1 MTSPA
6 AAAGPLRAL
15 QHCLERHQV
24 VIRDALVYL
33 DHGAAE
39 AVAAAGGL
47 SVLEELGAAW
57 VCDLDAAVPGDLT
70 AAALLSASPSPI
82 RRVAMLVTTLLAEAE
97 AVVLAACH
105 ACAAAAQFTVL
116 CAASE
121 AAHHDELPA
130 AYGPHCYASIH
141 AAWQAQLNAAR
152 LAAGTGPC
160 SLAVLHC
167 PLPLCPLSSAAFVL
181 PAGSAAAAL
190 PRVGP
195 LPAGYANSA
204 AAATGNDSDDEQQ
217 AQQQQQQQQLGSRP
231 GSRRTGSAAG
241 SASGAR
247 SSSASSP
254 PSSGLSLLAHA
265 LVDITAALGY
275 RPEAFSLG
283 PCSAL
288 VARQMA
294 FVPAPAGDAPPA
306 ALVIIDRLLDPVSP
320 GLHPDLLVPRMFD
333 ALQPRSSG
341 SGGGGAADEA
351 AAAREEAGW
360 PRGSLF
366 APAATQLRMPG
377 LDPPL
382 AAASI
387 GQPQPEAGSSSTTS
401 YAGPER
407 GPWSLLPGSL
417 QHVGD
422 AQAERWLE
430 FLLSRKGRDG
440 PLFIRKWLR
449 EAARKENTPQ
459 LQRFKPGGSISAEEL
474 RSLADALRR
483 QSPAAARRHAPLLQ
497 LAEAAAAALE
507 GQHAER
513 WEALQREERHLLFAC
528 AESSKAA
535 AAHLADLCRLAGQ
548 PGLLGLPDVEQ
559 LLLAAHCWL
568 PAFLPWFAAGEDGNL
583 FKPQEEAQLVQ
594 ALVDAVMTGGGCNR
608 HASNTAAS
616 AAAGAA
622 GHDERSSCGGLLE
635 QLGARVALAR
645 AKAGAAAAGGDGA
658 GQAEDVAAEEL
669 QALRLEARDAAEA
682 LLHRCRQVAALR
694 RSLLKQPERLGRLA
708 EAGPDG
714 SPRTV
719 PLLRRVVEHIL
730 ADRPLHDLRAGAT
743 SLSGLLRTGLGRFG
757 LQAGP
762 KPSDCGAVVLFVL
775 GGIAPGELHEV
786 MQAVDERAAQAASSA
801 ASASGG
807 GASGAAPPKPPP
819 RILVGASTLLRP
831 SDLSRHLF
839 GDLG

>member
-1 MTSPA
+1 M
-6 AAAGPLRAL
+6 
-15 QHCLERHQV
+15 
-24 VIRDALVYL
+24 
-33 DHGAAE
+33 
-39 AVAAAGGL
+39 
-47 SVLEELGAAW
+47 
-57 VCDLDAAVPGDLT
+57 CDLDAAVPGDLT

-97 AVVLAACH
+97 AAVLAACH

-181 PAGSAAAAL
+181 PSGSAAAAL

-195 LPAGYANSA
+195 LPAGYATSA

-231 GSRRTGSAAG
+231 GSRRSGSAAG

-247 SSSASSP
+247 SSSASCP

-275 RPEAFSLG
+275 PPEAFSLG

-333 ALQPRSSG
+333 ALQLRSSG

-351 AAAREEAGW
+351 AAVREEAGW

-387 GQPQPEAGSSSTTS
+387 GQPQPEAGSSSNTS

-422 AQAERWLE
+422 AQVGCETLATLPACCTTSLPAFPFLWGFNARRQESRHQAASFQPASTYLPADCFATSSCATGRALAGVPAEPQGQ
-430 FLLSRKGRDG
+430 GRPTVHPQVATRG
-440 PLFIRKWLR
+440 SPQGG
-449 EAARKENTPQ
+449 AARKVGLPVGMACPALLASTLCAAGRLMTKTSTWLDLCVLALP
-459 LQRFKPGGSISAEEL
+459 LSPVISPLPGIPS
-474 RSLADALRR
+474 
-483 QSPAAARRHAPLLQ
+483 
-497 LAEAAAAALE
+497 ALE
-507 GQHAER
+507 GSPMQRAQQDQHTQPVPKWAPHLLAFTMPPVCRRTRRSCSASSLAAASALRGFVAWQTRCGGSRPPRRAATRRCCSLPRRRRRRWRDSTPVSPSWRLGRQRMQGFLIQSQQCPPAPWNCSRRCCLPTRSMASRMAPGPCATSSFCFPQPHTLRNSSAPGPSAPAER

-548 PGLLGLPDVEQ
+548 QGGPLGLPDVEQ

-568 PAFLPWFAAGEDGNL
+568 PAFLPW
-583 FKPQEEAQLVQ
+583 
-594 ALVDAVMTGGGCNR
+594 
-608 HASNTAAS
+608 
-616 AAAGAA
+616 
-622 GHDERSSCGGLLE
+622 
-635 QLGARVALAR
+635 
-645 AKAGAAAAGGDGA
+645 
-658 GQAEDVAAEEL
+658 
-669 QALRLEARDAAEA
+669 
-682 LLHRCRQVAALR
+682 
-694 RSLLKQPERLGRLA
+694 
-708 EAGPDG
+708 
-714 SPRTV
+714 
-719 PLLRRVVEHIL
+719 
-730 ADRPLHDLRAGAT
+730 
-743 SLSGLLRTGLGRFG
+743 
-757 LQAGP
+757 
-762 KPSDCGAVVLFVL
+762 
-775 GGIAPGELHEV
+775 
-786 MQAVDERAAQAASSA
+786 
-801 ASASGG
+801 
-807 GASGAAPPKPPP
+807 
-819 RILVGASTLLRP
+819 
-831 SDLSRHLF
+831 
-839 GDLG
+839 